1 MNIQS
6 VQNSAIYSPAVR
18 EASAAQ
24 AAQSAQKAASPAKAA
39 LPDYDEYV
47 PEDRTGLEHSGFYEP
62 VSGENG
68 PGLRFDAPEDE
79 SPAARGKPSGKAE
92 QTTTNTDRV
101 DRELE
106 KLRAE
111 QEKLSGQLRT
121 ASPEDAEKL
130 QKRLSQLENELRQK
144 DNDSY
149 RRAHAVI
156 S

>member
-1 MNIQS
+1 MNIQP
-6 VQNSAIYSPAVR
+6 VQSSAIYSPAAR
-18 EASAAQ
+18 EVSAAQ
-24 AAQSAQKAASPAKAA
+24 AAQPAQKAAAPAKAQA
-39 LPDYDEYV
+39 PDYDEYV
-47 PEDRTGLEHSGFYEP
+47 PEDKTGLEHSGFYEP

-79 SPAARGKPSGKAE
+79 SPAARGKTSGRAE
-92 QTTTNTDRV
+92 RTTTNTDRV
-101 DRELE
+101 DRELK

-111 QEKLSGQLRT
+111 REKLTQQLRA

-149 RRAHAVI
+149 RRAHAVVT
-156 S
+156 

>member
-1 MNIQS
+1 MNIQPA
-6 VQNSAIYSPAVR
+6 QNSAIFSPPPAVR

-24 AAQSAQKAASPAKAA
+24 AAGPEQKDAAPVRAA
-39 LPDYDEYV
+39 APDYDEFV
-47 PEDRTGLEHSGFYEP
+47 PEDKTGLEHSGFYEP
-62 VSGENG
+62 VSGDDG
-68 PGLRFDAPEDE
+68 SVRGIRFDAPEDR
-79 SPAARGKPSGKAE
+79 SE

-111 QEKLSGQLRT
+111 QEKLVGQLRT
-121 ASPEDAEKL
+121 ASPGDAEKL

-144 DNDSY
+144 DNDAY

-156 S
+156 N

>member
-1 MNIQS
+1 MNIQPAQS
-6 VQNSAIYSPAVR
+6 SAIFSPAVH
-18 EASAAQ
+18 EASDV
-24 AAQSAQKAASPAKAA
+24 KAAGPEQNDTVPARAA
-39 LPDYDEYV
+39 APDYDQYV
-47 PEDRTGLEHSGFYEP
+47 PEDKSGLEHSGFYEP
-62 VSGENG
+62 VSGEDG
-68 PGLRFDAPEDE
+68 PGLRFDAPDD
-79 SPAARGKPSGKAE
+79 GAE

-130 QKRLSQLENELRQK
+130 QKRLSRLENELRQK
-144 DNDSY
+144 DNDAY